1 MTLEKLGN
9 LMEEARTQKRK
20 DVEGKKISRKA
31 IGRHIGVSGH
41 TVYKWEKGRQ
51 HPGFLNVVK
60 FCEFL
65 GMTLDELL
73 GVKKT
78 YSARLNDTGSARSHG
93 PGGSCCDF

>member
-1 MTLEKLGN
+1 MEQKNMTLEELGG
-9 LMEEARTQKRK
+9 LMQEARKRK
-20 DVEGKKISRKA
+20 EESDGKKISRET

-41 TVYKWEKGRQ
+41 TVYKWEQGMQ

-73 GVKKT
+73 GVKKNVFCT
-78 YSARLNDTGSARSHG
+78 S
-93 PGGSCCDF
+93 